1 MNSETED
8 EEEEGE
14 EGEEVVN
21 ESIVEM
27 REVVVE
33 TQVGD

>member
-8 EEEEGE
+8 EEEEGGE
-14 EGEEVVN
+14 EGVVN

-33 TQVGD
+33 AQVGD

>member
-14 EGEEVVN
+14 EVVN

-27 REVVVE
+27 QEVVVE
-33 TQVGD
+33 AQVGD

>member
-8 EEEEGE
+8 EEE

-33 TQVGD
+33 AQVGD

>member
-8 EEEEGE
+8 EEEEGVE
-14 EGEEVVN
+14 EGVVN

-33 TQVGD
+33 TQVSD